1 MSMTAS
7 HESRHSKQLC
17 QRCRDRK
24 AKFKY
29 RGRVSADRDHTLCF
43 ECYRSQRNQ
52 IRAQVLTERRPL
64 RALTPSQISHRQTML
79 AHLQNAA
86 RP

>member
-1 MSMTAS
+1 MSMTAI
-7 HESRHSKQLC
+7 HESKQLKQLC

-43 ECYRSQRNQ
+43 ECYRSERNHL
-52 IRAQVLTERRPL
+52 RAEGLAERRPL
-64 RALTPSQISHRQTML
+64 RALTPSQISHRQAMV
-79 AHLQNAA
+79 AHLRSAA